1 MKMLIHLMSRHLKDM
16 TSTNERFHP
25 TLKSSMKSLKKKG
38 NQPKTNMALLLRW
51 ILPLVGKQPL

>member
-25 TLKSSMKSLKKKG
+25 TLKSSMKSLKK
-38 NQPKTNMALLLRW
+38 
-51 ILPLVGKQPL
+51 GKSTKNKYGLITKVDTATSR